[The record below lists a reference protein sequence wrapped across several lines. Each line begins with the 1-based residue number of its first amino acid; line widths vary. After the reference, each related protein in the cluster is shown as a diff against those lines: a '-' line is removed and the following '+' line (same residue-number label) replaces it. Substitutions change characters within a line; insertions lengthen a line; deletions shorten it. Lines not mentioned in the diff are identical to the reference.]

1 MRLAKL
7 KTKKYDSKLNQ
18 WVSNRTDYQIY
29 RFEILPTTPHVL
41 FFRPNG
47 DLIFEILIKNEDNQ
61 YVLDMTLNEVKT
73 EINDAL
79 NFIPKYKIDWSDQE
93 NDLIGD
99 FKRGLKP

>member
-7 KTKKYDSKLNQ
+7 KTVNSDPLYINPTSF
-18 WVSNRTDYQIY
+18 VSFYEKDPISTIMVFKDDKIT
-29 RFEILPTTPHVL
+29 ITMPL
-41 FFRPNG
+41 
-47 DLIFEILIKNEDNQ
+47 ED
-61 YVLDMTLNEVKT
+61 VVK

-79 NFIPKYKIDWSDQE
+79 NFIPKYKIDWSDQG